1 MFDIGFWE
9 LSLIMLLALLIVGPE
24 RLPGLVSTIGNWA
37 GRARFMARSLRMQV
51 ERELAKEVAE
61 KNKPASPDGSPAR
74 PAVEKTAVQQAAEAA
89 QVAEEEAL
97 AAARAKQLQ
106 VEAAVE
112 NRADERSRAD

>member
-37 GRARFMARSLRMQV
+37 GRAKFMARSLRMQV

-61 KNKPASPDGSPAR
+61 KAEKEGKATP
-74 PAVEKTAVQQAAEAA
+74 KTAPAEKSPVQQAAEAA
-89 QVAEEEAL
+89 QSAQEEAL
-97 AAARAKQLQ
+97 EAARAKQRDVQELA
-106 VEAAVE
+106 ES
-112 NRADERSRAD
+112 RADERSRQD